1 MATKQNFESESD
13 PKIDQ
18 YGPMYLCAKFHT
30 FNMDS
35 PIISHIASA
44 ISQSSYQVYLLYS
57 VASGGSSIALVARS
71 LRQQSF

>member
-1 MATKQNFESESD
+1 MVAMATKQNFESESD

-44 ISQSSYQVYLLYS
+44 ILIIRGKKY
-57 VASGGSSIALVARS
+57 
-71 LRQQSF
+71 

>member
-18 YGPMYLCAKFHT
+18 YGSMYLCAKFHT

-44 ISQSSYQVYLLYS
+44 KREIVPKEM
-57 VASGGSSIALVARS
+57 LVSHFAA
-71 LRQQSF
+71 FC